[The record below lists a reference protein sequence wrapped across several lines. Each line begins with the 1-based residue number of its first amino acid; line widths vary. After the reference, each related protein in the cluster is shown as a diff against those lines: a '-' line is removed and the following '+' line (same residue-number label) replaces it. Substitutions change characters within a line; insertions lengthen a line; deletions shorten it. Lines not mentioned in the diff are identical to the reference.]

1 MCGITGFNWNDKKL
15 INKITKELSH
25 RGPEYQGSYNNQN
38 ISLGHRRLSI
48 IDLSDA
54 GKQPMS
60 TADNNLK
67 IVFNGEIFNYEELKK
82 DLVKKGH
89 SFKSNSDT
97 EVLING
103 YSEYGKNILNK
114 VNGQFSF
121 AIYDKIKN
129 KLFLARDQLGINPL
143 YYYWDKKN
151 FIFASEIKA
160 IIPALD
166 KLEFDQEQLNNYFI
180 YGYTNSSNSI
190 FKNIYKL
197 APGSYMEFNLDK
209 NKFKINSYF
218 EFKYEYKN
226 NEPTYEEFLNLFEE
240 SVKSRLIS
248 DVPIGA
254 FLSGGVD
261 SSAVVAI
268 ASKYKKNLNTFSVSF
283 DVDKFDESKYSKEIS
298 KKFKTKHR
306 ILKFNSRKLRSTIKK
321 LVYHYDEP
329 FGDPSA
335 VPTFIL
341 SNFAKK
347 HVTVSLSG
355 DGADELFGGYTTYKN
370 YRLLSVQKIYPRF
383 INKLIHPILF
393 KIVPHSKLY
402 HFFEIGSYPS
412 KLKYA
417 RLMSG
422 ITRDQCKRYFNID
435 NKKSLSK
442 YSKSNE
448 FNYLDFAQ
456 ETDINQYLTNNCLAK
471 VDRASL
477 GNALEVRPPFLD
489 KSIIEFASKLKPSLR
504 VRKDITKFF
513 LKKSLRNILPKH
525 ILYRKK
531 QGFAIPLKEYFGSEL
546 KDIVKKYTI
555 EYKSHNYVNIKNLKS
570 DFNSLI
576 TNNPKL
582 IWRIMMFNL
591 WYDHWIKK
599 KSL

>member
-82 DLVKKGH
+82 DLIKKGH

-209 NKFKINSYF
+209 NKFKINRYF
-218 EFKYEYKN
+218 EFKYKYKN

-306 ILKFNSRKLRSTIKK
+306 ILKFNSKKLRSTIKK

-370 YRLLSVQKIYPRF
+370 YRLLSIQKIYPRF

-417 RLMSG
+417 
-422 ITRDQCKRYFNID
+422 
-435 NKKSLSK
+435 
-442 YSKSNE
+442 
-448 FNYLDFAQ
+448 
-456 ETDINQYLTNNCLAK
+456 
-471 VDRASL
+471 V
-477 GNALEVRPPFLD
+477 
-489 KSIIEFASKLKPSLR
+489 
-504 VRKDITKFF
+504 
-513 LKKSLRNILPKH
+513 
-525 ILYRKK
+525 
-531 QGFAIPLKEYFGSEL
+531 
-546 KDIVKKYTI
+546 
-555 EYKSHNYVNIKNLKS
+555 
-570 DFNSLI
+570 
-576 TNNPKL
+576 
-582 IWRIMMFNL
+582 
-591 WYDHWIKK
+591 
-599 KSL
+599 

>member
-38 ISLGHRRLSI
+38 VSLGHRRLSI

-60 TADNNLK
+60 TPDKKLQ

-82 DLVKKGH
+82 DLIKKGH

-103 YSEYGKNILNK
+103 YYEYGKNILNK
-114 VNGQFSF
+114 INGQFAF
-121 AIYDKIKN
+121 AIYDKIQN

-143 YYYWDKKN
+143 YYYWDKKK

-160 IIPALD
+160 IIPAVD
-166 KLEFDQEQLNNYFI
+166 KLRFDQEQLTNYFV

-197 APGSYMEFNLDK
+197 NPGSYMEFNLDK
-209 NKFKINSYF
+209 NKFKINRYF
-218 EFKYEYKN
+218 EFKYNYKN
-226 NEPTYEEFLNLFEE
+226 TDLNSEEFLNLFEK

-283 DVDKFDESKYSKEIS
+283 DIDKFDESKYSKEIS
-298 KKFKTKHR
+298 KKFQTKHR
-306 ILKFNSRKLRSTIKK
+306 ILKFNSKKLRNTIKK
-321 LVYHYDEP
+321 LVHHYDEP

-370 YRLLSVQKIYPRF
+370 YRLLSIQKLYPRF
-383 INKLIHPILF
+383 INKIIHPILF
-393 KIVPHSKLY
+393 KIIPNSKLY
-402 HFFEIGSYPS
+402 HFFEIGSYPH

-422 ITRDQCKRYFNID
+422 ITKNQCDRYFNID
-435 NKKSLSK
+435 NKKSLSN

-448 FNYLDFAQ
+448 LNYLDFAQ

-504 VRKDITKFF
+504 VKNNITKFF
-513 LKKSLRNILPKH
+513 LKKSLRTILPKH

-531 QGFAIPLKEYFGSEL
+531 QGFAIPLKEYFNSEL
-546 KDIVKKYTI
+546 KDLVKKYTI
-555 EYKSHNYVNIKNLKS
+555 DYKSHNYINIKNLKS

-576 TNNPKL
+576 NNNPKL

-591 WYDHWIKK
+591 WYDNWIKK

>member
-82 DLVKKGH
+82 DLIKKGH

-218 EFKYEYKN
+218 EFKYKYKN
-226 NEPTYEEFLNLFEE
+226 NEPTYEEFLKLFEE

-268 ASKYKKNLNTFSVSF
+268 ASKHKKNLNTFSVSF

-306 ILKFNSRKLRSTIKK
+306 ILKFNSKKLRSTIKK

-341 SNFAKK
+341 SDFAKK

-370 YRLLSVQKIYPRF
+370 YRLLSIQKIYPRF

-442 YSKSNE
+442 YSKSKE

>member
-82 DLVKKGH
+82 DLIKKGH

-306 ILKFNSRKLRSTIKK
+306 ILKFNSKKLRSTIKK

-370 YRLLSVQKIYPRF
+370 YRLLSVQKIYPKF
-383 INKLIHPILF
+383 INKLIHPLLF

>member
-218 EFKYEYKN
+218 EFKYKYKN

-306 ILKFNSRKLRSTIKK
+306 ILKFNSKKLRSTIKK

-341 SNFAKK
+341 SDFAKK

-383 INKLIHPILF
+383 INKLIHPLLF

-422 ITRDQCKRYFNID
+422 ITRAQCKRYFNID

-546 KDIVKKYTI
+546 KDLVKKYTI
-555 EYKSHNYVNIKNLKS
+555 EYKSHNYINIKNLKS

>member
-82 DLVKKGH
+82 DLIKKGH

-218 EFKYEYKN
+218 EFKYKYKN

-306 ILKFNSRKLRSTIKK
+306 ILKFNSKKLRSTIKK

-513 LKKSLRNILPKH
+513 LKKALRNILPKH

>member
-82 DLVKKGH
+82 DLIKKGH

-197 APGSYMEFNLDK
+197 DPGSYMEFNLDK
-209 NKFKINSYF
+209 NKFKINRYF
-218 EFKYEYKN
+218 EFKYKYKN

-298 KKFKTKHR
+298 KN
-306 ILKFNSRKLRSTIKK
+306 LKLN
-321 LVYHYDEP
+321 
-329 FGDPSA
+329 
-335 VPTFIL
+335 
-341 SNFAKK
+341 
-347 HVTVSLSG
+347 
-355 DGADELFGGYTTYKN
+355 
-370 YRLLSVQKIYPRF
+370 
-383 INKLIHPILF
+383 
-393 KIVPHSKLY
+393 
-402 HFFEIGSYPS
+402 
-412 KLKYA
+412 
-417 RLMSG
+417 
-422 ITRDQCKRYFNID
+422 
-435 NKKSLSK
+435 
-442 YSKSNE
+442 
-448 FNYLDFAQ
+448 
-456 ETDINQYLTNNCLAK
+456 
-471 VDRASL
+471 
-477 GNALEVRPPFLD
+477 
-489 KSIIEFASKLKPSLR
+489 IEFLSS
-504 VRKDITKFF
+504 I
-513 LKKSLRNILPKH
+513 
-525 ILYRKK
+525 
-531 QGFAIPLKEYFGSEL
+531 Q
-546 KDIVKKYTI
+546 
-555 EYKSHNYVNIKNLKS
+555 KN
-570 DFNSLI
+570 
-576 TNNPKL
+576 
-582 IWRIMMFNL
+582 
-591 WYDHWIKK
+591 
-599 KSL
+599 

>member
-82 DLVKKGH
+82 DLIKKGH

-218 EFKYEYKN
+218 EFKYKYKN

-306 ILKFNSRKLRSTIKK
+306 ILKFNSKKLRSTIKK

-341 SNFAKK
+341 SDFAKK

-383 INKLIHPILF
+383 FNKLIHPILF
-393 KIVPHSKLY
+393 KIAPHSKLY

-546 KDIVKKYTI
+546 KDLVKKYTI
-555 EYKSHNYVNIKNLKS
+555 EYKSHNYINIKNLKS

>member
-25 RGPEYQGSYNNQN
+25 RGPEYQGSYTNQN
-38 ISLGHRRLSI
+38 VSLGHRRLSI

-82 DLVKKGH
+82 DLIKKGH

-218 EFKYEYKN
+218 EFKYKYKN
-226 NEPTYEEFLNLFEE
+226 NEPTYEEFLKLFEE

-306 ILKFNSRKLRSTIKK
+306 ILKFNSKKLRSTIKK

-341 SNFAKK
+341 SDFAKK

-383 INKLIHPILF
+383 INKLLHPILF

-591 WYDHWIKK
+591 WYDHYVKDF
-599 KSL
+599 

>member
-25 RGPEYQGSYNNQN
+25 RGPEYQGSYTNQN
-38 ISLGHRRLSI
+38 VSLGHRRLSI

-82 DLVKKGH
+82 DLIKKGH

-218 EFKYEYKN
+218 EFKYKYKN

-306 ILKFNSRKLRSTIKK
+306 ILKFNSKKLRSTIKK

-513 LKKSLRNILPKH
+513 LKKALRTILPKH

>member
-82 DLVKKGH
+82 DLIKKGH

-218 EFKYEYKN
+218 EFKYKYKN
-226 NEPTYEEFLNLFEE
+226 NEPTYEEFLKLFEE

-306 ILKFNSRKLRSTIKK
+306 ILKFNSKKLRSTIKK

-341 SNFAKK
+341 SDFAKK

-370 YRLLSVQKIYPRF
+370 YRLLSIQKIYPRF

>member
-82 DLVKKGH
+82 DLIKKGH

-306 ILKFNSRKLRSTIKK
+306 ILKFNSKKLRSTIKK

-513 LKKSLRNILPKH
+513 LKKALRNILPKH

>member
-82 DLVKKGH
+82 DLIKKGH

-209 NKFKINSYF
+209 NKFKINRYF
-218 EFKYEYKN
+218 EFKYKYKN

-306 ILKFNSRKLRSTIKK
+306 ILKFNSKKLRSTIKK

-370 YRLLSVQKIYPRF
+370 YRLLSIQKIYPRF
-383 INKLIHPILF
+383 INKLLHPILF

-504 VRKDITKFF
+504 VRRDITKFF

>member
-82 DLVKKGH
+82 DLIKKGH

-218 EFKYEYKN
+218 EFKYKYKN

-306 ILKFNSRKLRSTIKK
+306 ILKFNSKKLRSTIKK

-341 SNFAKK
+341 SDFAKK

>member
-1 MCGITGFNWNDKKL
+1 MCGITGFNWNNKEL
-15 INKITKELSH
+15 ITKITNSLSH
-25 RGPEYQGSYNNQN
+25 RGPEYQGSYTDQN
-38 ISLGHRRLSI
+38 VSLGHRRLSI
-48 IDLSDA
+48 LDLSDA

-60 TADNNLK
+60 NSDKSLQ
-67 IVFNGEIFNYEELKK
+67 IVFNGEIFNYKEIKEELI
-82 DLVKKGH
+82 KKGY

-103 YSEYGKNILNK
+103 YYEYGKKILNK
-114 VNGQFSF
+114 INGQFSF
-121 AIYDKIKN
+121 AIYDKTKN

-143 YYYWDKKN
+143 YYYWDKKK
-151 FIFASEIKA
+151 FVFASEIKA
-160 IIPALD
+160 IMPAVD
-166 KLEFDQEQLNNYFI
+166 KLVFDSDQVNNYFI

-197 APGSYMEFNLDK
+197 TPGSYMEFNLSK
-209 NKFKINSYF
+209 NKFKINRYF
-218 EFKYEYKN
+218 KFKYNYKN
-226 NEPTYEEFLNLFEE
+226 NKIKTKDFLELFEK
-240 SVKSRLIS
+240 SVKCRLIS

-283 DVDKFDESKYSKEIS
+283 DVNKFDESKYSKEIS

-306 ILKFNSRKLRSTIKK
+306 ILNFNSKKLRNTIKK
-321 LVYHYDEP
+321 IAYHYDEP

-341 SNFAKK
+341 SRFAKK
-347 HVTVSLSG
+347 HVTVALSG
-355 DGADELFGGYTTYKN
+355 DGADELFGGYNSYKN
-370 YRLLSVQKIYPRF
+370 FRLLSIQKFYPKF
-383 INKLIHPILF
+383 INRILQSLLS
-393 KIVPHSKLY
+393 ILAPNSKLY
-402 HFFEIGSYPS
+402 HFFEIGSYPN

-422 ITRDQCKRYFNID
+422 ITKNQCKRYFNTD
-435 NKKSLSK
+435 NKKSLLN
-442 YSKSNE
+442 YSNSNE
-448 FNYLDFAQ
+448 LNYLDFAQ
-456 ETDINQYLTNNCLAK
+456 ETDINQYLTNNCLTK

-489 KSIIEFASKLKPSLR
+489 KSIIDFASKLKPSLR
-504 VRKDITKFF
+504 IRKHITKFF
-513 LKKSLRNILPKH
+513 LKKSLRTILPKH

-531 QGFAIPLKEYFGSEL
+531 QGFAIPLKEYFNSEL
-546 KDIVKKYTI
+546 KDFVKKYTI
-555 EYKSHNYVNIKNLKS
+555 YYNSHNYINIKNLKL

-576 TNNPKL
+576 NNNPKL

-591 WYDHWIKK
+591 WYDQYVKDF
-599 KSL
+599 

>member
-82 DLVKKGH
+82 DLIKKGH

-143 YYYWDKKN
+143 YYYWDKKK

-218 EFKYEYKN
+218 EFKYKYKN
-226 NEPTYEEFLNLFEE
+226 NEPTYEEFLKLFEE

-306 ILKFNSRKLRSTIKK
+306 ILKFNSKKLRSTIKK

-341 SNFAKK
+341 SDFAKK

-370 YRLLSVQKIYPRF
+370 YRLLSIQKIYPRF

-546 KDIVKKYTI
+546 KDIVKKYT
-555 EYKSHNYVNIKNLKS
+555 SN
-570 DFNSLI
+570 
-576 TNNPKL
+576 TNHTT
-582 IWRIMMFNL
+582 M
-591 WYDHWIKK
+591 
-599 KSL
+599 

>member
-82 DLVKKGH
+82 DLIKKGH

-218 EFKYEYKN
+218 EFKYKYKN

-306 ILKFNSRKLRSTIKK
+306 ILKFNSKKLRSTIKK

-341 SNFAKK
+341 SDFAKK

-393 KIVPHSKLY
+393 KIFPHSKLY